1 MASVAAASKRRS
13 FIVRH
18 WRGEL
23 SLPRS
28 YWIDG
33 VLIFGLGI
41 NILFIVATICA
52 VVLLHGSPALMTA
65 ALLTALAVQVL
76 VYIWAVVGVWRSAGR
91 YAGPKVWSIL
101 ARVVV
106 VLGVFISIGH
116 LMQDLHLIQLATSQ

>member
-33 VLIFGLGI
+33 VLIFGLGV
-41 NILFIVATICA
+41 NMLFIVATICA
-52 VVLLHGSPALMTA
+52 VVLLHGSPGLMTA

-76 VYIWAVVGVWRSAGR
+76 VYIWAVVGVWRSAGH
-91 YAGPKVWSIL
+91 YAGPKLWSIL

-106 VLGVFISIGH
+106 VLGAFISISH